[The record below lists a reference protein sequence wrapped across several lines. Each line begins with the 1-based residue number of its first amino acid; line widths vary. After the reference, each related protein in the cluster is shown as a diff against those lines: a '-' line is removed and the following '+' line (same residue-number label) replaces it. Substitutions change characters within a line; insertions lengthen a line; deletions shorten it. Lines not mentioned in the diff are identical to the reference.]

1 MKLKNNNVNFLIIT
15 TLALLLSVTFFF
27 IINNKKADNS
37 GKRDFVEKF
46 TIEYLREKDFSE
58 QSINIEKSLG
68 KRSSF
73 ESYIISYISD
83 GLKLYALMNIPS
95 SKMPENGY
103 PVVIVNHGYI
113 PPKKYSTID
122 SYKLVSSYFA
132 DNGFLTLKPDYRGH
146 DSSEE
151 GEGIPFNRFNYT
163 EDVINL
169 LYATKNINKADTDN
183 LFMLGHSMGGDI
195 TLRILEITDKVKA
208 ATLWSPV
215 SIMFPESLLFFIRR
229 RGTEIAKSIE
239 LVIKSIFEDE
249 DFPKVSAI
257 ANINYIKVP
266 IILHHGT
273 DDESVPYEWSLQ
285 LIDKFDEAK
294 INYKFY
300 TYKGEDHNFTKKSF
314 YSVLKK
320 DVEFFKSKIE

>member
-1 MKLKNNNVNFLIIT
+1 MKLKNNNGKYLIIT

-27 IINNKKADNS
+27 IINKKIENS
-37 GKRDFVEKF
+37 KKKDYVKKF
-46 TIEYLREKDFSE
+46 TIEYLREKDFPE
-58 QSINIEKSLG
+58 QSINIERSLG
-68 KRSSF
+68 KKSNF
-73 ESYIISYISD
+73 ESYIISYFSD
-83 GLKLYALMNIPS
+83 GLKLYALMNIPN

-132 DNGFLTLKPDYRGH
+132 NNGFLTLKPDYRGH
-146 DSSEE
+146 DNSKK
-151 GEGIPFNRFNYT
+151 GEGGRPFNRFNYT

-169 LYATKNINKADTDN
+169 LYAVKNINKADTDN
-183 LFMLGHSMGGDI
+183 LFMYGHSMGGDI

-229 RGTEIAKSIE
+229 GGTETAKSIE
-239 LVIKSIFEDE
+239 SVIKSIFKDE
-249 DFPKVSAI
+249 DYPKVSAI
-257 ANINYIKVP
+257 ANINYIKAP

-285 LIDKFDEAK
+285 LTDKFDEAK
-294 INYKFY
+294 IDYKFY
-300 TYKGEDHNFTKKSF
+300 TYKGEDHNFAKKSF

-320 DVEFFKSKIE
+320 DVEFFKSKIK